1 MIKDASAF
9 METELI
15 LITGATALM
24 AAGLVLAVLL
34 PAWIAW
40 LIAWRSGMP
49 KTGRRWFALV
59 CLLLTYGVIA
69 LASALLLPL
78 GVFQI
83 FIAPDLHQRGH
94 VALGNAIFV
103 AAEHGAPIIS
113 LAAGVI
119 AAVIIPLRLRRHWAA
134 ITTAVA
140 AEPVNPSPD
149 VVEEMR

>member
-15 LITGATALM
+15 LITGATALA

-40 LIAWRSGMP
+40 GIAWRSGMP
-49 KTGRRWFALV
+49 KTSRRWFALV
-59 CLLLTYGVIA
+59 CPLLTYGVMV

-103 AAEHGAPIIS
+103 AAEQGAPIIC
-113 LAAGVI
+113 LAACII
-119 AAVIIPLRLRRHWAA
+119 AAVIIPLRLRRHWTA

-140 AEPVNPSPD
+140 AKPAHPSPD
-149 VVEEMR
+149 VAEEMR